1 MYVHGGVHVM
11 RRAPSQGFGLGKDG
25 VLGRWQQGHGGLAQR
40 AAASPDTRVQRRW
53 QGDGLDWH
61 QRGGVADADSR
72 CGLGTVAVVRV
83 SGCLAE
89 LGAVWSRPW

>member
-11 RRAPSQGFGLGKDG
+11 RRAPSQGLGLGRDE
-25 VLGRWQQGHGGLAQR
+25 VLRRRQQGHNGLAQR

-61 QRGGVADADSR
+61 QRSCVADADSR
-72 CGLGTVAVVRV
+72 CSVALER
-83 SGCLAE
+83 
-89 LGAVWSRPW
+89 